1 MDTIL
6 FYCKRFPPKKEG
18 GRPESFKVIDFWRG
32 DWINYFGGLFVSY
45 MKGAIM
51 RKKRPAAVFIMIFIL
66 AAALAAEG
74 GQSRRRLRT
83 ARLEKVNDAVDII
96 KEMIEIPEE
105 GIPEALLSKAYGI
118 AIIPKV
124 IKAAWVVGGRFGRG
138 VLLVRNER
146 GQWGNPCFI
155 RIAGGSVGWQIG
167 VQSADIILVFKRQKS
182 IESITEGKITLGAD
196 AAVAA
201 GPVGRRAE
209 LSTDIE
215 LEAEIYSYS
224 KSRGLF
230 AGVSIEGSAIQI
242 DEDAN
247 ADFYNR
253 DYLSARDILFGKT
266 RLNVPA
272 VARRLK
278 QILTEYTNPRL

>member
-1 MDTIL
+1 ML
-6 FYCKRFPPKKEG
+6 KPR
-18 GRPESFKVIDFWRG
+18 W
-32 DWINYFGGLFVSY
+32 LFVFTAVFCVS
-45 MKGAIM
+45 MALASDGFHG
-51 RKKRPAAVFIMIFIL
+51 RKKPITS
-66 AAALAAEG
+66 E
-74 GQSRRRLRT
+74 
-83 ARLEKVNDAVDII
+83 LEKVNDAIEVIE
-96 KEMIEIPEE
+96 EMVEIPEE

-124 IKAAWVVGGRFGRG
+124 IKAAWMVGGRYGKG
-138 VLLVRNER
+138 VLLVRDEKS
-146 GQWGNPCFI
+146 QWGNPCFI

-167 VQSADIILVFKRQKS
+167 VQSADIILVFKRKKS

-209 LSTDIE
+209 ASTDIE

-230 AGVSIEGSAIQI
+230 AGVSIEGSAMQI

-247 ADFYNR
+247 NRFYNR
-253 DYLSARDILFGKT
+253 DYLSAQDILFGGKE
-266 RLNVPA
+266 LEVPS
-272 VARRLK
+272 VAKKLK
-278 QILTEYTNPRL
+278 RILTEYTSTKI

>member
-1 MDTIL
+1 MS
-6 FYCKRFPPKKEG
+6 KKI
-18 GRPESFKVIDFWRG
+18 P
-32 DWINYFGGLFVSY
+32 
-45 MKGAIM
+45 
-51 RKKRPAAVFIMIFIL
+51 VFISVFLFIVFFCRNT
-66 AAALAAEG
+66 AFASAGIQERRKSITAE
-74 GQSRRRLRT
+74 
-83 ARLEKVNDAVDII
+83 LEKVNDAIEVVE
-96 KEMIEIPEE
+96 EMIEIPEE

-124 IKAAWVVGGRFGRG
+124 IKAAWVVGGRFGKG
-138 VLLVRNER
+138 VLLVRGER

-167 VQSADIILVFKRQKS
+167 IQSADIILVFKRKKS

-209 LSTDIE
+209 VSTDIE

-230 AGVSIEGSAIQI
+230 AVVSIEGSAIQI

-247 ADFYNR
+247 ADFYDR
-253 DYLSARDILFGKT
+253 EDLGAHDILFGGKSMD
-266 RLNVPA
+266 VPA
-272 VARRLK
+272 VAKKLK
-278 QILTEYTNPRL
+278 EILTEYTSTKL

>member
-1 MDTIL
+1 MFKRVSL
-6 FYCKRFPPKKEG
+6 F
-18 GRPESFKVIDFWRG
+18 
-32 DWINYFGGLFVSY
+32 
-45 MKGAIM
+45 
-51 RKKRPAAVFIMIFIL
+51 IFIVVFL
-66 AAALAAEG
+66 LVSALTTAEL
-74 GQSRRRLRT
+74 QRRRKSIT
-83 ARLEKVNDAVDII
+83 SELEKVGDAIEVIE
-96 KEMIEIPEE
+96 EMVNLPEE

-124 IKAAWVVGGRFGRG
+124 IKAAWVVGGRFGKG
-138 VLLVRNER
+138 VLLVRDESSR
-146 GQWGNPCFI
+146 WGNPCFI

-167 VQSADIILVFKRQKS
+167 VQSADIILVFKRKKS

-209 LSTDIE
+209 VSTDIE

-230 AGVSIEGSAIQI
+230 AGLSIEGSAIQI

-247 ADFYNR
+247 ANFYNR
-253 DYLSARDILFGKT
+253 DYLSAHDVLFGEK
-266 RLNVPA
+266 RLDVPA
-272 VARRLK
+272 VAKKLK
-278 QILTEYTNPRL
+278 RILTEYTSTDI